1 MRKIFAM
8 AGVAL
13 LSLSLVTGCGAS
25 AGSNSSSS
33 STEPIKV
40 GGDLELS
47 GGTAMFGQ
55 AAEKAIKLAFDQQNA
70 KGGVLGGRK
79 LEYVSADNKSDAGES
94 TSAATKLATQDKVV
108 AIFGPMTSGDTL
120 AAAQVVSDS
129 KVPLITPTGTADKV
143 TIDDNGQ
150 AKPWIF
156 RACFN
161 DSFQGQVAA
170 NYAFNNLKL
179 KKAAIF
185 IDQKGD
191 YSKGLAAQFED
202 VFKKAGG
209 EIVSKEQYV
218 AGSDKDF
225 RATLTRIKAAN
236 PDVVFVPGYYQ
247 EVGLIMKQA
256 RDMQM
261 NQVFLGGDGWGS
273 PQLVDVAGK
282 AALNNT
288 YYVNHGAMDDPG
300 MAQFIKDFK
309 AKYNTDPDTFSALG
323 YDAANMFIK
332 ALESAG
338 STDSEKLRSA
348 LENTK
353 DFQGVS
359 GTLTVDPKTHNP
371 VKSAAILQ
379 FKDGKSTFVT
389 KINPK

>member
-1 MRKIFAM
+1 MRKVFAM

-13 LSLSLVTGCGAS
+13 LSLSLVTGCGTAAS
-25 AGSNSSSS
+25 APKA

-70 KGGVLGGRK
+70 KGGVLGGRQ

-94 TSAATKLATQDKVV
+94 TSAATKLATQDKVA
-108 AIFGPMTSGDTL
+108 AILGPMTSGDTL
-120 AAAQVVSDS
+120 AAAQVVSDN

-143 TIDDNGQ
+143 TVENGQ
-150 AKPWIF
+150 LKPWIF
-156 RACFN
+156 RACFI
-161 DSFQGQVAA
+161 DPFQGQVAA
-170 NYAFNNLKL
+170 DFAYNNLKL
-179 KKAAIF
+179 KKAAVF

-191 YSKGLAAQFED
+191 YSKGLAAAFED
-202 VFKKAGG
+202 NFKKSGG
-209 EIVSKEQYV
+209 EVVAKEQYV

-247 EVGLIMKQA
+247 EVGLIVKQA
-256 RDMQM
+256 REMQM

-282 AALNNT
+282 AALENT

-300 MAQFIKDFK
+300 MAQFAKDFK
-309 AKYNTDPDTFSALG
+309 AKYNSDPDTFAALG

-338 STDSEKLRSA
+338 STDPEKLRSA
-348 LENTK
+348 LETTK

-359 GTLTVDPKTHNP
+359 GVLTVDPKTHNP

-379 FKDGKSTFVT
+379 FKDGKSVFMT

>member
-1 MRKIFAM
+1 MRKVLAM
-8 AGVAL
+8 VGVAL
-13 LSLSLVTGCGAS
+13 LSLSLATGCGTTAT
-25 AGSNSSSS
+25 APTA
-33 STEPIKV
+33 STEAIKV

-70 KGGVLGGRK
+70 KGGILGGRK
-79 LEYVSADNKSDAGES
+79 LEYISADNKSDAGES
-94 TSAATKLATQDKVV
+94 TAAATKLATQDKVV
-108 AIFGPMTSGDTL
+108 AVLGPMTSGDTL

-129 KVPLITPTGTADKV
+129 KIPLITPTGTADTV
-143 TIDDNGQ
+143 TVENGQ
-150 AKPWIF
+150 LKPWIF
-156 RACFN
+156 RACFI
-161 DSFQGQVAA
+161 DPFQGQVAA
-170 NYAFNNLKL
+170 DFAFNNLKL

-191 YSKGLAAQFED
+191 YSKGLAAAFETN
-202 VFKKAGG
+202 FKKLGG
-209 EIVSKEQYV
+209 QVVSKEQYV

-247 EVGLIMKQA
+247 EVGLIVKQA
-256 RDMQM
+256 REMQM

-282 AALNNT
+282 TALENT
-288 YYVNHGAMDDPG
+288 YYVNHAAMDDPG
-300 MAQFIKDFK
+300 MAQFSKDFK
-309 AKYNTDPDTFSALG
+309 AKYNSDPDTFAALG
-323 YDAANMFIK
+323 YDAANMLIN
-332 ALESAG
+332 ALEKAG

-353 DFQGVS
+353 GFQGVS

-371 VKSAAILQ
+371 VKSATILK
-379 FKDGKSTFVT
+379 FKDGKSVFMT